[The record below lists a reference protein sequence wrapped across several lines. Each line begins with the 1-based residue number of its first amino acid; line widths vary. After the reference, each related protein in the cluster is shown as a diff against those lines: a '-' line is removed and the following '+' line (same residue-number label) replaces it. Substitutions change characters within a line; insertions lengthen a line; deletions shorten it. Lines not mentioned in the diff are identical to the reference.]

1 MPPIPLY
8 YLAAVSVPFLYNY
21 FENVF
26 QALLCEPD
34 LDSACILNQ
43 QAAYHYVHARHTY
56 NQLVYDCVT
65 ASLRI
70 QGNNDHDS
78 LHQVNTVCVTC

>member
-1 MPPIPLY
+1 MYTKVSILE
-8 YLAAVSVPFLYNY
+8 YLFHLCNLSMF
-21 FENVF
+21 FF